1 MTKTYWLYRHFYTE
15 RGNRYSPTYYLGKQF
30 EDMAKAKII
39 ALEDNQIPEDRY
51 IGEVAPWIKTMRR
64 FITWTFDE
72 TKITAIDFNAIFSN
86 VSSMNDIVMF
96 PTPADAIVWIKKNTD
111 LVEGTPWNFL
121 ISPASTDIS
130 WNNIPAVTLTII

>member
-30 EDMAKAKII
+30 EDMAKAQII

-96 PTPADAIVWIKKNTD
+96 PTAADAIVWIKKNTD
-111 LVEGTPWNFL
+111 LVEETPWKFL
-121 ISPASTDIS
+121 ISPAWTDIT
-130 WNNIPAVTLTII
+130 WKQTVAKYLIIN